1 LLDKNN
7 VGEIPII
14 SHEASLALL
23 KKIPSLKNVISHWAK
38 VDIEMRY
45 IYDRF
50 DKNHFKAT
58 LNTTEPNLYANSSHF
73 YSEKYIRTR
82 EGSLY
87 LIPSIEDNI
96 DAVNIALCY
105 LRVIGGKPIFLYN
118 PKVENITCR
127 GFNSMLP
134 FVICRSL
141 LLCDPMILVKEGIR
155 QKEVIVNNVSKD
167 HIREIKR
174 IFGDPAM
181 REKHE

>member
-23 KKIPSLKNVISHWAK
+23 KKIPSLKNVISHWVK
-38 VDIEMRY
+38 VNIEMRY

-58 LNTTEPNLYANSSHF
+58 LNTTEPNLYSNSNYF
-73 YSEKYIRTR
+73 FSEKYIRTR
-82 EGSLY
+82 EGGLH
-87 LIPSIEDNI
+87 LIPSIEDSI

-105 LRVIGGKPIFLYN
+105 LRIIGGNPIFFYN
-118 PKVENITCR
+118 SNIENIICW
-127 GFNSMLP
+127 GFNSILP

-141 LLCDPMILVKEGIR
+141 LLCDPMIIVNEGIC
-155 QKEVIVNNVSKD
+155 QKELAVNNVSKD
-167 HIREIKR
+167 HIGQIKR
-174 IFGDPAM
+174 IFGDRAM